1 MAGRVAGK
9 VALVSGAARGQ
20 GRAHA
25 IRLAEEGADI
35 IAFDVCGP
43 VPSQGNPA
51 ATSEDMAETVK
62 LIEGLDRRV
71 VAQEADARDYDAV
84 AAVVGDG
91 VAELGGLDIVVVN
104 HGITGIPG
112 KAHQTTEE
120 NWRNVLDTNLTA
132 VWHVAKAGIRVLVD
146 QGRGGSVVLTS
157 SAAGIRAVPHM
168 GAYVAAK
175 HGVIGLMRALAHE
188 HAEQMIRVNSV
199 NPTAV
204 STPMIHND
212 NTYRIFRPD
221 LENPTA
227 EDCIEPFRGQNLLP
241 IPWVEPVDVSNGV
254 LFLASD
260 EARYVTGV
268 TLPIDGGNVMR

>member
-1 MAGRVAGK
+1 

-104 HGITGIPG
+104 HGITGIPD
-112 KAHQTTEE
+112 KVHLTTEE

>member
-1 MAGRVAGK
+1 MAGRVSGK

-104 HGITGIPG
+104 HGITGIPD